1 MTRVSDQRIKLR
13 ITYKKETDKIFSDNI
28 PKYADWLE
36 CELANLI
43 TKLEEMSE
51 QHDTKPNI

>member
-1 MTRVSDQRIKLR
+1 MIRVSDQRMRLR
-13 ITYKKETDKIFSDNI
+13 ITYLRETDEIFSDNI

-43 TKLEEMSE
+43 IKLEEIAE